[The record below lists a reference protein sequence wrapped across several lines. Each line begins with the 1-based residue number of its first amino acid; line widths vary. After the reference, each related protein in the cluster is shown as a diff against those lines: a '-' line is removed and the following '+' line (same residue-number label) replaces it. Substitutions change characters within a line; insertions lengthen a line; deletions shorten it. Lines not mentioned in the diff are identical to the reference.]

1 MKGKFGKGN
10 PSDKNREDDANLMNK
25 LLENGFA

>member
-1 MKGKFGKGN
+1 MLKYGKN
-10 PSDKNREDDANLMNK
+10 DPADKSREDDNNLMNK